1 MSAWLDVTAA
11 LADRRRPLEHHLPEQ
26 KNDRGRHV
34 VAIREER
41 SVTRVAPELATHTS
55 DRQDGG
61 IGLAGEDVAAARATV
76 AEDPDPARVSLLDLD
91 NRIGPGD
98 RLELSRLFLDP
109 SERRQ
114 VSVRAQQDSR
124 LRCSG
129 LRGEIRLPLEQIVGS
144 FVQPPREVGCGATA
158 HCLLKHGIAQAI
170 DLEKED
176 SRVLGLL
183 NQALAPR
190 HTSDD
195 T

>member
-98 RLELSRLFLDP
+98 RLELSRLFLEIDG
-109 SERRQ
+109 
-114 VSVRAQQDSR
+114 

-129 LRGEIRLPLEQIVGS
+129 LRGEIRLPLEQLVGS